1 MSLAQCYEEL
11 GRLRQK
17 IEDKDTKI
25 TEIDLEKAALSIANE
40 DMHEELAQYK
50 VLLRKAENEIRKL
63 TQQNEYL
70 EKEREHLELT
80 VKQLKEQFG
89 KAQKTI
95 KIQSDAIGIRSRVT
109 PEHAAP
115 AAGPVQSFQYV
126 QQVASQ
132 PPPPYNPQLSLSV
145 YQHPPNLTVPPPP
158 TLSRQSSL
166 ALHHAPTPMSRE
178 ASSSSFSQSNPSNEV
193 RLMIAP
199 PTTQRPFPDNQL
211 GTDPVQDSL
220 LVSVQSQ
227 FKPLFE
233 KTEKWAYDY
242 TNMPDKERDS
252 SLPSKLISHIK
263 ANTNSDLAPK
273 LLASSSTRYLVVTRV
288 INYTVVKE
296 ALKPALIK
304 GFGQFFDKQYADLRL
319 QLHQVA
325 TPLPVR
331 RATLVAS
338 AELVVEM
345 TRTKGFRA
353 YLDGRMQSH
362 VHNMWTL
369 LEPLFAERMDRNKA
383 WEELGVIWD
392 QAARIG
398 LMVLS
403 KASIFNF
410 DFPPIGVNSHWNQSS
425 MVNREP
431 NFDPHNYHPGR
442 APASVRLAVT
452 PTVTE
457 TDFMANMV
465 IPTTLH
471 KADVLL
477 DF

>member
-17 IEDKDTKI
+17 IEDKDTRI
-25 TEIDLEKAALSIANE
+25 IEIDSEKAALSIANE
-40 DMHEELAQYK
+40 DMHEELAQHK

-63 TQQNEYL
+63 NQQNEYL

-89 KAQKTI
+89 KAQRTI
-95 KIQSDAIGIRSRVT
+95 KIQSDAIGVRSRVI
-109 PEHAAP
+109 PEHPAQ
-115 AAGPVQSFQYV
+115 AAGPVQSPQHV
-126 QQVASQ
+126 HQAASQ
-132 PPPPYNPQLSLSV
+132 PPPPYNSQSSLSL
-145 YQHPPNLTVPPPP
+145 YQHPHNVTVPPPA
-158 TLSRQSSL
+158 LSRQSSS
-166 ALHHAPTPMSRE
+166 ALPHGPPPMSRE
-178 ASSSSFSQSNPSNEV
+178 ASSASFNQSNPSNEL
-193 RLMIAP
+193 RIMTAP
-199 PTTQRPFPDNQL
+199 STTHRPVANSQL
-211 GTDPVQDSL
+211 GTDPVHDTL
-220 LVSVQSQ
+220 LVSVQAQ
-227 FKPLFE
+227 FRPLFD
-233 KTEKWAYDY
+233 KTEQWAQDY

-252 SLPSKLISHIK
+252 SLPSNLIGHIQ

-273 LLASSSTRYLVVTRV
+273 LLASSTTRHFVVTRV
-288 INYTVVKE
+288 INHTIVKE

-319 QLHQVA
+319 QLHQVG

-331 RATLVAS
+331 RATLVAC

-345 TRTKGFRA
+345 SRTKGFRA
-353 YLDGRMQSH
+353 FMDGRMQGH
-362 VHNMWTL
+362 VHDMWTL
-369 LEPLFAERMDRNKA
+369 LEPLFAERMNRNKA
-383 WEELGVIWD
+383 WEELGAIWD
-392 QAARIG
+392 QASRIG

-403 KASIFNF
+403 KASIFSF

-431 NFDPHNYHPGR
+431 NFNPHHYHSDR
-442 APASVRLAVT
+442 APASVRLAIT